1 MTSSLGPIADY
12 DELYG
17 PESEV
22 SNDAKPQHE
31 AERWP
36 TEPPPE
42 EDGYRCDKSDRSDQS
57 SEPID
62 LSSHLSLTA
71 HPTTVPPTLEDAA
84 LHGIA
89 GELVRRIDP
98 HTEADP
104 AAVLITTLVLF
115 GNLIGPSPFLSVGAT
130 RHHCNLFALVVGST
144 SKARKGTSV
153 AEAMRAARMVDERWA
168 DECVT
173 SGIASGEAVIA
184 LVAESGD
191 DDEPR
196 RVDRRALIIEEEFAR
211 LLSTARREGST
222 VSPIIRSAW
231 DSRPLR
237 ITTKANSLT
246 ATGHHISVLGHITA
260 DELHSVGRSLDI
272 ANGLHNRFL
281 FAYAQRSKL
290 LPSGGSLRD
299 GDLADLVGRAHAAV
313 QTARTCG
320 ELRRTRA
327 AELRWAELYEAC
339 ADDDP
344 GGLFGAVTARAE
356 PQLLRLSLVYALL
369 DAAPAVDV
377 PHLDAAWALW
387 RYCRA
392 SAGYLFGDAL
402 GDPIAD
408 RIDAA
413 LREHPAGLDRTAL
426 RDLFG
431 RHVRSGQ
438 LDTALELLTEHQRLT
453 AYRENTAGRP
463 RTVYRHT
470 SATKEHK

>member
-1 MTSSLGPIADY
+1 MTALGRMADY
-12 DELYG
+12 DDLYRDDL
-17 PESEV
+17 PLSDDRTV
-22 SNDAKPQHE
+22 ASE

-36 TEPPPE
+36 TEPPPND
-42 EDGYRCDKSDRSDQS
+42 DGYGCDISDRSDQS
-57 SEPID
+57 PEPVD

-71 HPTTVPPTLEDAA
+71 HSTTVPPTLDDAA

-89 GELVRRIDP
+89 GELVRHIDP

-104 AAVLITTLVLF
+104 AAVLVTTLVLF
-115 GNLIGPSPFLSVGAT
+115 GNLIGPTPFVSVGAT
-130 RHHCNLFALVVGST
+130 RHHANLFALVVGAT
-144 SKARKGTSV
+144 AKARKGTSV
-153 AEAMRAARMVDERWA
+153 AEAMRAARMVDERWSE
-168 DECVT
+168 DCVT

-184 LVAESGD
+184 LVAEPAE

-196 RVDRRALIIEEEFAR
+196 RVDHRAMVIEEEFAR
-211 LLSTARREGST
+211 LLSTGRREGST
-222 VSPIIRSAW
+222 VSPVIRAAW

-260 DELHSVGRSLDI
+260 DELHTAGRSLDI

-281 FAYAQRSKL
+281 FVYAQRSKL

-299 GDLADLVGRAHAAV
+299 ADLADLVRDAHGAV
-313 QTARTCG
+313 HTARTIG
-320 ELRRTRA
+320 ELRRTPDA
-327 AELRWAELYEAC
+327 AQRWAELYEAC

-344 GGLFGAVTARAE
+344 GGLLGAVTARAE

-369 DAAPAVDV
+369 DAAPSVDV
-377 PHLDAAWALW
+377 EHLDAAWALW

-413 LREHPAGLDRTAL
+413 LRDHPAGLDRTAL

-438 LDTALELLTEHQRLT
+438 LDAALELLTEHRRLT
-453 AYRENTAGRP
+453 EHREDTGGRP
-463 RTVYRHT
+463 RTVYRHNT
-470 SATKEHK
+470 PKADR